1 MRKIIPYSQN
11 DYTPVP
17 NKLTVFMRNC
27 LIWQLIQFVVINIK
41 MTVLI
46 LKSHN

>member
-1 MRKIIPYSQN
+1 MKLTPYSQN

-17 NKLTVFMRNC
+17 SAFTKFRRSCVV
-27 LIWQLIQFVVINIK
+27 WQFFRFIVINIK

-46 LKSHN
+46 VKSHN